1 MAWIR
6 SILAKINLRR
16 KRVLPE
22 LVCDTSPLQYLHQL
36 GQLELLP
43 KLAGKIIVP
52 PAVVKELDAGR
63 SAGHDVPAPEA
74 FGWIEVS
81 RPAAVSAERL
91 IGDLGPGETEVLM
104 LAMERPATIA
114 VVDDKL
120 ARRVAAQLSARLKQL
135 IETRDRES

>member
-1 MAWIR
+1 M
-6 SILAKINLRR
+6 
-16 KRVLPE
+16 PE

-74 FGWIEVS
+74 FGWIEVC
-81 RPAAVSAERL
+81 RPAAMGGLGWLGGLGSER
-91 IGDLGPGETEVLM
+91 I
-104 LAMERPATIA
+104 
-114 VVDDKL
+114 
-120 ARRVAAQLSARLKQL
+120 
-135 IETRDRES
+135 